1 MEKTLVLAHI
11 EEDGFV
17 GKSALEAISAAK
29 SLSEQFD
36 IGLIGAGS
44 TSSAAKQIG
53 GAGAQ
58 KILAVSGE
66 EFAQSRFSTDAAAAE
81 ALCRASGAELII
93 APATTRFNRVLA
105 AVAHR
110 LSGRVDMHVTGISR
124 ETDTIQISRWYY
136 RQRMEAK
143 IIRQHRPWCIALES
157 TCFEPYAGAPTEQ
170 QVELIDCKLSA
181 ELLNTSVIGFE
192 KPVSEMQTIQPD
204 ASLLFVAGAG
214 WTKKQQDGKVH
225 ADIATSLILGFLE
238 QSKASLGGSKSVV
251 DLGSEGQAVL
261 PFMSHLNQIGQTGS
275 TPRHQKGLSTCCHG
289 EEPHVVGWRFITE
302 RRAINLDVN
311 CSWAQGKCDVL
322 YVGDAFKIMERV
334 NEILKQR
341 AKPMTALSS

>member
-1 MEKTLVLAHI
+1 MEKILVLAHI
-11 EEDGFV
+11 EEHGLL

-29 SLSEQFD
+29 TLTEQFC

-44 TSSAAKQIG
+44 VNSAASQIG

-58 KILAVSGE
+58 KIFAVCGE
-66 EFAQSRFSTDAAAAE
+66 EFSQGRFSTDAAAAE
-81 ALCRASGAELII
+81 AIARAAGAALII
-93 APATTRFNRVLA
+93 APATSRFNRVLA

-110 LSGRVDMHVTGISR
+110 LSGRADMHVSAIYR
-124 ETDTIQISRWYY
+124 EQDSIQISRWYY

-143 IIRQHRPWCIALES
+143 LSREHRIWCIALES
-157 TCFEPYAGAPTEQ
+157 ACFEPWSGAPAEQ
-170 QVELIDCKLSA
+170 AVDLVACTLAPETLR
-181 ELLNTSVIGFE
+181 TSVIGFE
-192 KPVSEMQTIQPD
+192 APVSEMQTIRPD
-204 ASLLFVAGAG
+204 AQLLFVAGAG

-225 ADIATSLILGFLE
+225 ADLASSLILGFLE

-261 PFMSHLNQIGQTGS
+261 PFMTHLNQIGQTGS

-302 RRAINLDVN
+302 RRAINLDLN

-322 YVGDAFKIMERV
+322 YVADAFKVMERV
-334 NEILKQR
+334 NEILKQK
-341 AKPMTALSS
+341 AKQMTTVS